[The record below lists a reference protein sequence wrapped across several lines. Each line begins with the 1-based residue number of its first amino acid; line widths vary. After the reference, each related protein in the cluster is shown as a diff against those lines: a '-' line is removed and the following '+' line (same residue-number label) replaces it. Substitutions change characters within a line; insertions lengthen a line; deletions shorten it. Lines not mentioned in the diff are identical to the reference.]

1 MSSRG
6 LDVSSLTT
14 TLMTYIVIQGTIPAR
29 TQLSKVNPRIGLQT
43 VEQKTTRFRARLV
56 CDRKFQRR
64 LTMALSLDT
73 YLRGPYKEDGVFLRT
88 LQSKIREVIPIFYK
102 QTMRLPLRKTGKIRV
117 ASWPYA
123 VSFKGNQ
130 LRRHKELFSASTHCM
145 ILFALDALLSGD
157 RTCES
162 VLLGRGYRPL
172 RCSDDVEDEIR
183 ARVREAKKSLARAV
197 PRKQSREPIVR
208 SGTYGNNDPFT
219 LTWLTELARRTSELD
234 LERKRRVSAAVT
246 QVLKRETILDTLHT
260 VGTFSEVTGSF
271 LKVRRLHLAKSAAR
285 LEGYRCA
292 HTASKWI
299 EDKMPE
305 LWNDFDDT
313 IHRQLSFSSMGDPK
327 FDPAE
332 LAFAFEG
339 ALLLH
344 PTWSSQS
351 VINEV
356 FGGLKLSRDRQP
368 YWRPIT
374 PFLANH
380 RGQVLFLVSVEVAN
394 SILRA
399 CEILDEDEPV
409 PTHFS
414 RIEPQLR
421 TYASWI
427 LGEAQEITDPYTDKE
442 NLVGWRTE
450 YSDQRETI
458 HLWHTSHV
466 LLFLSHYESF
476 LRRKIGADAIEAAG
490 LNIRQPKQ
498 NAQYWKDEPLKALS
512 AKGQQQYAV
521 LENIKTKYLTPRT
534 TPGFVERDA
543 PRSMLL
549 YGPPGTGKTTVA
561 EQMAAALNRRLI
573 VITVSDFLAEGGT
586 EIENRAK
593 GVFEVLRAQ
602 EDVVV
607 LFDEIDQFILD
618 RNSRFYENQ
627 TDLFKFL
634 TPGMLTKLQDLRDAE
649 GCIFVLA
656 TNYYERIDSAIKRS
670 GRIDE
675 HFLLCLPDAKQRQEL
690 MLRFALKLFE
700 ASLKTKKQLSNH
712 KEELTRIFADKTLK
726 ARTALLG
733 YGDLKGLIEIKAGI
747 DANTDVGVIKKKIF
761 DAKVD
766 PATALSAYNSR
777 FRGDGPYPSEEF
789 FLLVY
794 LTAEVRQLTELEK
807 ETIRQALKVKRRS
820 EPFAEFVKVNEKTI
834 LSKLEKIVAQLDGK
848 RTIPPKITFAAK
860 KITKR

>member
-1 MSSRG
+1 
-6 LDVSSLTT
+6 
-14 TLMTYIVIQGTIPAR
+14 
-29 TQLSKVNPRIGLQT
+29 
-43 VEQKTTRFRARLV
+43 
-56 CDRKFQRR
+56 
-64 LTMALSLDT
+64 MAISLDT
-73 YLRGPYKEDGVFLRT
+73 YLRGPYKEDGIFLKT

-102 QTMRLPLRKTGKIRV
+102 QTMRLPISKTGKTRIV
-117 ASWPYA
+117 TWPYA
-123 VSFKGNQ
+123 VSFDGR
-130 LRRHKELFSASTHCM
+130 LRRHKDLFSASTHCM
-145 ILFALDALLSGD
+145 ILFALDALVSGD
-157 RTCES
+157 RKSDS
-162 VLLGRGYRPL
+162 VLLGRGFRPL
-172 RCSDDVEDEIR
+172 RCSDEVQDAIR
-183 ARVREAKKSLARAV
+183 ARVSEGKKSLARAV
-197 PRKQSREPIVR
+197 PKKQSREPIVR

-219 LTWLTELARRTSELD
+219 LTWLTELARRMSELD
-234 LERKRRVSAAVT
+234 VDRKRKVSAAVT
-246 QVLKRETILDTLHT
+246 QVLKREGILDTLHT

-292 HTASKWI
+292 QTASKWV
-299 EDKMPE
+299 EDNMPD

-313 IHRQLSFSSMGDPK
+313 IHRQLSFFSMGDPK

-344 PTWSSQS
+344 PTWISQS
-351 VINEV
+351 VVNQV
-356 FGGLKLSRDRQP
+356 FDSLKLSRDRQP

-414 RIEPQLR
+414 RIEDQLR

-427 LGEAQEITDPYTDKE
+427 LGEAQEIPDPNTDVE

-450 YSDQRETI
+450 YSDKRETI

-490 LNIRQPKQ
+490 LNIRQPKP

-512 AKGQQQYAV
+512 TKGQQQYAV
-521 LENIKTKYLTPRT
+521 LGKIDAQYLKPRT
-534 TPGFVERDA
+534 ILGFEERDA
-543 PRSMLL
+543 PRSILL

-561 EQMAAALNRRLI
+561 EQMAAALKRRLI

-607 LFDEIDQFILD
+607 LFDEIDQFLLD
-618 RNSRFYENQ
+618 RNSRFYESQ

-649 GCIFVLA
+649 GCVFILA
-656 TNYYERIDSAIKRS
+656 TNYYERIDSAIRRS

-675 HFLLCLPDAKQRQEL
+675 HFILCLPDAKQRQEL
-690 MLRFALKLFE
+690 MLRFALKIFE
-700 ASLKTKKQLSNH
+700 PSLKTKKQLARH
-712 KEELTRIFADKTLK
+712 KRELTRIFADNALK
-726 ARTALLG
+726 SKTALLG
-733 YGDLKGLIEIKAGI
+733 YGDLKGLVEIKAGI
-747 DANTDVGVIKKKIF
+747 DANTDISVIKNRILE
-761 DAKVD
+761 ANVD
-766 PATALSAYNSR
+766 PAVALSAYKTR
-777 FRGDGPYPSEEF
+777 FKGDGPYPSEEF

-794 LTAEVRQLTELEK
+794 LTAEAGQLTELDK
-807 ETIRQALKVKRRS
+807 EAVRAALKVKQAS
-820 EPFAEFVKVNEKTI
+820 ESFADFFKVKEEMI
-834 LSKLEKIVAQLDGK
+834 SSKLERIVKRISVGK
-848 RTIPPKITFAAK
+848 STASKKKLSRRKRPAK
-860 KITKR
+860 ARS